1 MAARLCVTEP
11 LIPRGGPFAA
21 TEEPE
26 LLAEDPHMAPVVR
39 KQRVLRRYG
48 AAKLTLAT
56 DGLGSIA
63 PFSQSVLSG
72 LPRGIIGSQIHLHR
86 IPIIRRQFFHFV
98 SSDTTKRMSRSR
110 SSIPI
115 FVMSWAVNSSSMN
128 RPFAST

>member
-11 LIPRGGPFAA
+11 LIPRGGRFAA

-26 LLAEDPHMAPVVR
+26 LLAEDPHMVPVVR

-63 PFSQSVLSG
+63 PFRQSVLSG

-86 IPIIRRQFFHFV
+86 ILIIRRQFFPLRVIRHDQTHSVLAFH
-98 SSDTTKRMSRSR
+98 SAKDLREPLR
-110 SSIPI
+110 
-115 FVMSWAVNSSSMN
+115 
-128 RPFAST
+128 